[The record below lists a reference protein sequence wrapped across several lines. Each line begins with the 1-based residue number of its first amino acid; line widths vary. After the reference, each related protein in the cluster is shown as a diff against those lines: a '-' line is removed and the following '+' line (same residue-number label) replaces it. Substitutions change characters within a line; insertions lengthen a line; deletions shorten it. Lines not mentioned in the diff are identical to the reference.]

1 MSGSSFLTVEVLEPI
16 LVFFIHIYSCKMCF
30 LVQKEDDD
38 DQITLEEAAKLL
50 QGKGIINH
58 EDIHYLPE
66 DERVTLKREVNEQPL
81 TETEQKNKIKEMTV
95 KDASNIQT
103 YYKTSRLGI
112 KEVEN
117 KMTKEELAQERE

>member
-1 MSGSSFLTVEVLEPI
+1 
-16 LVFFIHIYSCKMCF
+16 MCF

-38 DQITLEEAAKLL
+38 DQITLEEATKLL

-66 DERVTLKREVNEQPL
+66 DERVNLKREVNEQPL
-81 TETEQKNKIKEMTV
+81 TETEQKKKIKEMTV